1 MNIMWNHE
9 HYKVPITLSPKASK
23 ASKAFTTLNPE
34 EGSRVQLFR
43 SLFRT
48 DRATSSLHHDL
59 CGSLCIN
66 SAFCTI
72 TKTKRG
78 QIGLFHRVPLHQR
91 INLYLATP
99 LDVFYA

>member
-1 MNIMWNHE
+1 MTVMWSHE
-9 HYKVPITLSPKASK
+9 RYKVPTTLLPKAS
-23 ASKAFTTLNPE
+23 TTLNPE
-34 EGSRVQLFR
+34 EGQEGSRVQLFR
-43 SLFRT
+43 SLFRI

-72 TKTKRG
+72 TKAKRG

-99 LDVFYA
+99 LDVCHS